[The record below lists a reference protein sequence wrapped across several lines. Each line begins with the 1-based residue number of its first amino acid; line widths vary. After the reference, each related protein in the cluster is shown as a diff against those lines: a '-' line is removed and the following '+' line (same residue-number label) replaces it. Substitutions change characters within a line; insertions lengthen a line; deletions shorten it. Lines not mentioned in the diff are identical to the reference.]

1 MSSHDN
7 HDNHSNEPK
16 AVSFTVPFILAS
28 VTLVLIFLFLSLCD
42 PKKHGECECKEEC
55 CKECM
60 EACEKGDHSMH
71 PAAAGHDEHAADAN
85 EHHVESKDTMAVE
98 RPVPTA
104 TDSTHKEVA
113 PQAHH

>member
-42 PKKHGECECKEEC
+42 PT
-55 CKECM
+55 
-60 EACEKGDHSMH
+60 
-71 PAAAGHDEHAADAN
+71 GHDEHATEAN

-98 RPVPTA
+98 SPVPTA

-113 PQAHH
+113 PEAHH